1 MKGCQN
7 GSKSTNRK
15 HAAHGQ
21 KPHKDRA
28 NEADRRGGEG
38 HPQGSP
44 PAKIKF
50 IPGEWKQ
57 LEFSFAVEE
66 HEEETRDKQREK
78 DGENI
83 LQ

>member
-1 MKGCQN
+1 MV
-7 GSKSTNRK
+7 
-15 HAAHGQ
+15 A
-21 KPHKDRA
+21 KPRTENMQRMARDRA
-28 NEADRRGGEG
+28 RIAPTKPIGGG
-38 HPQGSP
+38 GGGPPQGSP